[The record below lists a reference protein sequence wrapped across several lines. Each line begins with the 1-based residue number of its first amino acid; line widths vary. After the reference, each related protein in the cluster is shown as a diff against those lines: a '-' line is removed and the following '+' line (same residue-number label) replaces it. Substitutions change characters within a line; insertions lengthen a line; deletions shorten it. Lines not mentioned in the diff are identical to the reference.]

1 VCTKRGADDKGTLGE
16 NGMFFRL
23 FDYISGQ
30 NEDSKF
36 VVIVVVGVV
45 VVDAIVN
52 INVVAVNVLQTLPLL
67 LLHQRTE
74 RR

>member
-1 VCTKRGADDKGTLGE
+1 
-16 NGMFFRL
+16 MFFRL

-36 VVIVVVGVV
+36 PVIVVVGGGVV
-45 VVDAIVN
+45 VVDAAVN
-52 INVVAVNVLQTLPLL
+52 INVVAAYVLQTLR
-67 LLHQRTE
+67 LHQRTE